1 MSYEIKENSGSL
13 FKNDRKEKEGHPDY
27 KGSANIAGLEYWVS
41 AWVNKTKDGKSYMS
55 FKYQLKEGQQV
66 AAQAPKY
73 TEPQPLP
80 EFPPIEEPTD
90 LPF

>member
-13 FKNDRKEKEGHPDY
+13 FKNDRKEKEGRPDY

-41 AWVNKTKDGKSYMS
+41 AWINKTKEGKSYMA
-55 FKYQLKEGQQV
+55 FKYQLKDGQQ
-66 AAQAPKY
+66 AIQPTTKPSEQLAP
-73 TEPQPLP
+73 EPDPFA
-80 EFPPIEEPTD
+80 ED

>member
-13 FKNDRKEKEGHPDY
+13 FRNDKKEKESHPDY

-41 AWVNKTKDGKSYMS
+41 AWVNTKNGKSWMS
-55 FKYQLKEGQQV
+55 FKYQLKDGQQV
-66 AAQAPKY
+66 AAPAPKY
-73 TEPQPLP
+73 TEPEPLP

>member
-27 KGSANIAGLEYWVS
+27 KGSANIAGIEYWVS
-41 AWVNKTKDGKSYMS
+41 AWINKTKDGKSYMS
-55 FKYQLKEGQQV
+55 FKYQLKEGQQ
-66 AAQAPKY
+66 AIQPTKPIKSQQQP
-73 TEPQPLP
+73 EPDPFA
-80 EFPPIEEPTD
+80 ED